1 MKPGSAWGEP
11 SNLRRATKRNLMRGA
26 QAAQPWNGEQWM
38 HYAARRQVSCSH
50 TTPEPRD
57 PRWRWTA
64 TNRRPLFFSPPAI
77 AYPHICT
84 RRPLPWQAGPG
95 SHVATREKAREC
107 DGWPRRSQGPKEQ
120 TGFSRA
126 HPHRGGE
133 GGRQAP
139 SGSPVHS
146 RYATGQLLTRFLW
159 YPHLKCAQIYMTS
172 WIIVVRIIH
181 KQTLRFMMSSFE
193 YTTTPPYFL

>member
-1 MKPGSAWGEP
+1 
-11 SNLRRATKRNLMRGA
+11 MRGA

-64 TNRRPLFFSPPAI
+64 TNRRLLFFSPPAI
-77 AYPHICT
+77 AYPPSVLAVPCA
-84 RRPLPWQAGPG
+84 WQAGPG

-126 HPHRGGE
+126 HPHRGG
-133 GGRQAP
+133 GGGGAASAKWVARA
-139 SGSPVHS
+139 
-146 RYATGQLLTRFLW
+146 LTIRD
-159 YPHLKCAQIYMTS
+159 
-172 WIIVVRIIH
+172 R
-181 KQTLRFMMSSFE
+181 
-193 YTTTPPYFL
+193 TTTDSFPVVPPSQVRTNLHDFVDNCRSDYP